1 MTIRL
6 IILCTLFGF
15 LAGQTYAQQQPQSQ
29 EKIDY
34 FGKVEKY
41 RRMKNSGIALTVVGS
56 VLLVAGTITV
66 LNATVEEMFYVESDK
81 ADIGVACMLAGQIGL
96 GAGIPLW
103 IVGANNQKKYS
114 KKVQELTVK
123 INGTPQSHGLTL
135 TYRF

>member
-1 MTIRL
+1 MTKL
-6 IILCTLFGF
+6 IMLCTLFGF
-15 LAGQTYAQQQPQSQ
+15 LAGQTYAQQQLQNQ

-56 VLLVAGTITV
+56 VLLAAGTITV
-66 LNATVEEMFYVESDK
+66 LNATVEEMFYVESK
-81 ADIGVACMLAGQIGL
+81 SADIGVACMLAGQIGL

-103 IVGANNQKKYS
+103 IVGANNQRKYS
-114 KKVQELTVK
+114 MKVQELTVK
-123 INGTPQSHGLTL
+123 INATPQSHGLTL